1 MHRLGYYTRK
11 FVDETDSHQRC
22 GVVRTGFEYEEYRS
36 LSYQGHTANA
46 LALASDEG
54 RGRLRKAP
62 GSCLANFDPE
72 MSEWGNPLRG
82 NT

>member
-1 MHRLGYYTRK
+1 MAASLELASNHR
-11 FVDETDSHQRC
+11 D
-22 GVVRTGFEYEEYRS
+22 RS
-36 LSYQGHTANA
+36 LSYKGHTANA

-72 MSEWGNPLRG
+72 MSEWGNPLCG
-82 NT
+82 NMQYWALNT

>member
-1 MHRLGYYTRK
+1 MKTDGHRG
-11 FVDETDSHQRC
+11 

-36 LSYQGHTANA
+36 LSYKGHTANA

-72 MSEWGNPLRG
+72 MSEWGNPLYG
-82 NT
+82 NMQYCALNT